1 MTEPA
6 TIPVILDTDI
16 GNDIDD
22 CICLSYL
29 LQQSRCEL
37 LGVTTVSGPT
47 RHRAA
52 MADALCRAAGR
63 SDIPIH
69 AGIDRRIV
77 GGEVIQPDIPQFEV
91 LAKHPHREPDDFEN
105 YSAVDFLRRAIRAR
119 PGEITLLGIGPMTNL
134 GVLFASDPQIP
145 SLLKRLVLMCGVFTG
160 RQLNSPRTEWN
171 AKLDPIATSIVYRAR
186 PPEHISIGLDV
197 TLSCRKPA
205 AECMQRFRAMGGP
218 FAITADA
225 TEVFARNRSAV
236 IFHDPLAAAVIFEP
250 GVCQYRAGEV
260 TVDITSALA
269 PGGTFF
275 KESESGPHR
284 VAWEVDIDRFFAHF
298 FGVQNA

>member
-1 MTEPA
+1 MTDPA

-63 SDIPIH
+63 SDIPVH

-77 GGEVIQPDIPQFEV
+77 GGEVIQADIPQFEV
-91 LAKHPHREPDDFEN
+91 LARHPHRSPDDFED
-105 YSAVDFLRRAIRAR
+105 YSAVDFLRRSIRAR

-134 GVLFASDPQIP
+134 GALFASDPQIP

-160 RQLNSPRTEWN
+160 RQPNSPRTEWN
-171 AKLDPIATSIVYRAR
+171 AKLDPVATSIVYRAR
-186 PPEHISIGLDV
+186 LAEHVSIGLDV
-197 TLSCRKPA
+197 TLSCRRPA
-205 AECMQRFRAMGGP
+205 TECIDRFRAMGGP

-225 TEVFARNRSAV
+225 TEVFARHQSDV
-236 IFHDPLAAAVIFEP
+236 IFHDPLAAAVIFDP
-250 GVCQYRAGEV
+250 GICQYRAGEV
-260 TVDITSALA
+260 SVDTTSALA

-275 KESESGPHR
+275 NASESGPHR
-284 VAWEVDIDRFFAHF
+284 VAVEVNAGRFFAHF
-298 FGVQNA
+298 FDGQT